1 MCISTRDFNSF
12 ECVRALCRSRRLVV
26 WRAWILVCATIFPAP
41 IVGQDGANHGRE
53 IAAEAA
59 RRNARYGDLTAGLTM
74 VLRNRRGAEKV
85 RTMEVRSLEGVSD
98 GDRTLLIFV
107 EPKDIAGTILLT
119 HSHPEASDD
128 QWVYLP
134 ALKRVRRIAGR
145 KRSGSFMGSEFTYED
160 IAAQHVDKYE
170 YRFLGIDTLAGRLTY
185 RIERRPK
192 DPDSGYRSQTVWF
205 DRETYRPVQVHYY
218 DANDVLLKTLRLTG
232 YQKYLGRWWRPDVM
246 EMVNHQT
253 GKSTVLRWTSYT
265 FQSGLSPRDFEHSN
279 LRRVQ

>member
-1 MCISTRDFNSF
+1 
-12 ECVRALCRSRRLVV
+12 
-26 WRAWILVCATIFPAP
+26 
-41 IVGQDGANHGRE
+41 VGQDGANRGRE

-59 RRNARYGDLTAGLTM
+59 RRYARYGDLTAGLTM
-74 VLRNRRGAEKV
+74 VLRNGRGVEKV

-98 GDRTLLIFV
+98 GDRTLLIFM
-107 EPKDIAGTILLT
+107 EPRDIAGTILLT
-119 HSHPEASDD
+119 HSHAEASDD

-160 IAAQHVDKYE
+160 IAAQHVDKYG

-192 DPDSGYRSQTVWF
+192 DPDSGYRSQTAWF

-265 FQSGLSPRDFEHSN
+265 FQSGLSPRDFEPSN